1 LIDSKNQSILRVA
14 VPEKNID
21 SYDICE
27 EDKMKKNNL
36 FIIQFIV
43 MFLLISFSNPTVTVQ
58 KMNIDSKAEG
68 IEEESPKG
76 IIYWQKLL
84 YNAKDPSEYLGKPV
98 EILGFVYRHEEDPE
112 NIFFVGRLLLDC
124 CYDDALPQGLP
135 VLLEDNAK
143 WENDQ
148 WILVK
153 GKWDRIKVGDKE
165 RNVILPE
172 TIEKAEIPDDPYI
185 YSE

>member
-1 LIDSKNQSILRVA
+1 MRKISLITFQ
-14 VPEKNID
+14 
-21 SYDICE
+21 C
-27 EDKMKKNNL
+27 
-36 FIIQFIV
+36 IV
-43 MFLLISFSNPTVTVQ
+43 LFLLISFTNPTVPVQ
-58 KMNIDSKAEG
+58 NFNMDPKTEE

-76 IIYWQKLL
+76 ILYWQKLL
-84 YNAKDPSEYLGKPV
+84 FHAKDPSEYVGKPV

-143 WENDQ
+143 WEDDQ

-153 GKWDRIKVGDKE
+153 GKWDRIKIGDKE
-165 RNVILPE
+165 RNVILPDS
-172 TIEKAEIPDDPYI
+172 IESAEIPNDPYI